1 MTEWCERGADRIQN
15 TKEDNHVI
23 SAEHSSY
30 NIDAQML
37 SSLENRQYLAMN
49 TTQKSLSSLS

>member
-37 SSLENRQYLAMN
+37 SSLEIGNIYRRIHPRKACRL
-49 TTQKSLSSLS
+49 